1 MGRPSRGVRGIELR
15 EGDHVIGASVVTGNE
30 EVLSVTEFGYG
41 KRTAVEEYREQGR
54 GGLGLIN
61 LKVSDKTGPVVA
73 ALPVAPDDELVVAT
87 KQGMVIRTP
96 VADISQFGRSTQG
109 VRVIRLNEEDAV
121 VSVTQSTA
129 VAP

>member
-1 MGRPSRGVRGIELR
+1 
-15 EGDHVIGASVVTGNE
+15 VVTGNE